1 MPETMPRQVSGFSL
15 QRLDDD
21 VLLYHPGLTRTL
33 HLNDT
38 AALIWQLCDG
48 TRAIDAI
55 VQALQEAFPEHRE
68 QIASDVPLTLQQL
81 ERDGAIEFA

>member
-21 VLLYHPGLTRTL
+21 MLLYHPGLTRTL

-38 AALIWQLCDG
+38 AALVWQMCDG
-48 TRAIDAI
+48 TRAIDVI
-55 VQALQEAFPEHRE
+55 VQTLQEAFPEHRE
-68 QIASDVPLTLQQL
+68 QIALDVPATLQQL

>member
-15 QRLDDD
+15 QRLDDE

-48 TRAIDAI
+48 TTPVGTI
-55 VQALQEAFPEHRE
+55 VATLQEAFPEHSDA
-68 QIASDVPLTLQQL
+68 IATDVPVTLQQL
-81 ERDGAIEFA
+81 HRDGAIEYP

>member
-48 TRAIDAI
+48 TRAVDAI
-55 VQALQEAFPEHRE
+55 VHALQDAFPEHGDD
-68 QIASDVPLTLQQL
+68 IAQDVPSTLQQL